1 MAGEAAGDAG
11 VALLRDAGPDVITEA
26 AISAMREREVA
37 RFVAAN
43 PKSKAQAE
51 RSTSWFQGVPFHWM
65 LDWPSPFPIVAAS
78 AKDAT
83 LTSIDGQIFDD
94 FCVGDTASMFGH
106 SPPPLLAAL
115 VEQAGQGLSYMLPTA
130 KGAELGDMLAAM
142 FGLRHW
148 QVTTTASEANR
159 AVIRWSRG
167 LTKRYKILIFN
178 GCYHGAVDDVFVDL
192 RGGSAVNRP
201 SLIGQVQDLLPTTV
215 VIEFNDV
222 ETLETALRSGEI
234 ACVLAEPVMTNVGMV
249 RDTPGYLETLRRLC
263 SETGTLLV
271 FDETHTIS
279 SGYGGHSNTHGPMP
293 DIMVIGK
300 SIGGG
305 VPCAVYGFTAGVAAK
320 MEALNS
326 SRPPGHSGIGT
337 TLSANALAI
346 TAMHAML
353 GQVITR
359 DAYVHMLEMAERLVA
374 GLNAIIAGKQLDW
387 HVSHVGARVE
397 FVCSAAPPRNGNEAR
412 AAMDYDL
419 ESTIHI
425 YLTNRGI
432 LLAPFHNMMLLSPV
446 TQAAQVDRLL
456 QEMGNC
462 VAELAETKA

>member
-1 MAGEAAGDAG
+1 MA
-11 VALLRDAGPDVITEA
+11 IQ
-26 AISAMREREVA
+26 AMRERELT

-43 PKSKAQAE
+43 PKSSSQSEASKG
-51 RSTSWFQGVPFHWM
+51 WFQGVPFHWM

-78 AKDAT
+78 AKDAK
-83 LTSIDGQIFDD
+83 LTSIDGQVYDD
-94 FCVGDTASMFGH
+94 FCLGDTASMFGH
-106 SPPPLLAAL
+106 SPPALAAAL
-115 VEQAGQGLSYMLPTA
+115 AKQAGEGLSYMLPTA
-130 KGAELGDMLAAM
+130 KGAELGNMLAAM
-142 FGLRHW
+142 FGLPHW

-159 AVIRWSRG
+159 AVIRWCRG
-167 LTKRYKILIFN
+167 LTRRDKILIFN

-192 RGGSAVNRP
+192 RDGMAVNRP

-215 VIEFNDV
+215 AIEFNDV
-222 ETLETALRSGEI
+222 DALETALRGGDI
-234 ACVLAEPVMTNVGMV
+234 ACVLAEPVMTNIGMV
-249 RDTPGYLETLRRLC
+249 RDAPGYLETLRRLC

-279 SGYGGHSNTHGPMP
+279 SGYGGHSNAHGPMP
-293 DIMVIGK
+293 DIMVVGK

-305 VPCAVYGFTAGVAAK
+305 VPCAVYGFSAEVAAK
-320 MEALNS
+320 MEALNR

-359 DAYVHMLEMAERLVA
+359 DAYAHMLAMAQYLVG
-374 GLNAIIAGKQLDW
+374 GLNGIIDAYKLDW
-387 HVSHVGARVE
+387 HVNNVGARVE
-397 FVCSAAPPRNGNEAR
+397 FVCAAKPPRNGSEAR
-412 AAMDYDL
+412 AAMDHEL
-419 ESTIHI
+419 EAAIHL
-425 YLTNRGI
+425 YLANRGI

-446 TQAAQVDRLL
+446 TKLEQVDRLL

-462 VAELAETKA
+462 VAELLEAKA

>member
-1 MAGEAAGDAG
+1 MI
-11 VALLRDAGPDVITEA
+11 RRA
-26 AISAMREREVA
+26 AIEEMREREVA

-43 PKSKAQAE
+43 PKSQAQGE
-51 RSTSWFQGVPFHWM
+51 QSQSWFQGVPFHWM

-83 LTSIDGQIFDD
+83 LTSIDGQVLDD
-94 FCVGDTASMFGH
+94 FCLGDTASMFGH
-106 SPPPLLAAL
+106 SPPALRAAL
-115 VEQAGQGLSYMLPTA
+115 AEQAGKGLSFMLPTA
-130 KGAELGDMLAAM
+130 KGAELGDMLATM
-142 FGLRHW
+142 FGLPHW

-159 AVIRWSRG
+159 AVIRWCRG
-167 LTKRYKILIFN
+167 LTKRSKILIFN

-192 RGGSAVNRP
+192 RDGVAVNRP

-215 VIEFNDV
+215 SIEFND
-222 ETLETALRSGEI
+222 TAALETALRSGNI
-234 ACVLAEPVMTNVGMV
+234 ACVLAEPVMTNIGMV
-249 RDTPGYLETLRRLC
+249 RDAPGYLETLRRLC
-263 SETGTLLV
+263 TETGTLLV

-305 VPCAVYGFTAGVAAK
+305 VPCAVYGFTAEVAAK
-320 MEALNS
+320 MEALNH

-353 GQVITR
+353 GQVITPG
-359 DAYVHMLEMAERLVA
+359 AYTHMLAMTEHLVA
-374 GLNAIIAGKQLDW
+374 GLNRIITSHQLDW

-397 FVCSAAPPRNGNEAR
+397 FACSANPPRNGSEAR
-412 AAMDYDL
+412 AAMDHAL
-419 ESTIHI
+419 ESAIHL

-446 TQAAQVDRLL
+446 TQSEQVDRLL
-456 QEMGNC
+456 QALESC
-462 VAELAETKA
+462 VGELLEAKA

>member
-1 MAGEAAGDAG
+1 MID
-11 VALLRDAGPDVITEA
+11 RA
-26 AISAMREREVA
+26 AIAAMREREIV
-37 RFVAAN
+37 RFIAAN
-43 PKSKAQAE
+43 PKSNAQTE

-65 LDWPSPFPIVAAS
+65 LDWPSPFPIVAAH
-78 AKDAT
+78 ATGAT
-83 LTSIDGQIFDD
+83 LTSIDGQVFDD
-94 FCVGDTASMFGH
+94 FCLGDTASMFGH
-106 SPPPLLAAL
+106 SPPALAKAL
-115 VEQAGQGLSYMLPTA
+115 AVQAGQGLSYMLPTA
-130 KGAELGDMLAAM
+130 KGAELGDMLASM
-142 FGLRHW
+142 FGLPHW

-159 AVIRWSRG
+159 AVIRWCRG
-167 LTKRYKILIFN
+167 LTQRNKILIFN

-192 RGGSAVNRP
+192 RGGVAVNRP
-201 SLIGQVQDLLPTTV
+201 SLIGQVQDVLLTTV
-215 VIEFNDV
+215 AVEFNDV
-222 ETLETALRSGEI
+222 QALETALRGGDI
-234 ACVLAEPVMTNVGMV
+234 ACVLAEPIMTNIGMV
-249 RDTPGYLETLRRLC
+249 RDAPGFLDKLRRIC

-305 VPCAVYGFTAGVAAK
+305 VPCAVYGFTAEVATQ
-320 MEALNS
+320 MEALNR

-359 DAYVHMLEMAERLVA
+359 HAYDHMLTMAERLVT
-374 GLNAIIAGKQLDW
+374 GLNAIIAIYSLDW

-397 FVCSAAPPRNGNEAR
+397 FVCSAIAPHNGSEAR
-412 AAMDYDL
+412 AAMNYAL
-419 ESTIHI
+419 ERAIHL
-425 YLTNRGI
+425 YFTNRGI

-446 TQAAQVDRLL
+446 TQADQVDHLLHELSNCVGEL
-456 QEMGNC
+456 QEFS
-462 VAELAETKA
+462 E

>member
-1 MAGEAAGDAG
+1 MIS
-11 VALLRDAGPDVITEA
+11 RA
-26 AISAMREREVA
+26 AIAAMRAHEIA
-37 RFVAAN
+37 RFIATN

-51 RSTSWFQGVPFHWM
+51 RSTGWFQGVPFHWM
-65 LDWPSPFPIVAAS
+65 LDWPSPFPIVAES

-83 LTSIDGQIFDD
+83 LTSIDGQVLDD
-94 FCVGDTASMFGH
+94 FCLGDTASMFGH
-106 SPPPLLAAL
+106 SPPALANAL
-115 VEQAGQGLSYMLPTA
+115 AEQSGQGLSYMLPTI
-130 KGAELGDMLAAM
+130 KGAELGDMLAEM
-142 FGLRHW
+142 FGLPHW

-159 AVIRWSRG
+159 AVIRWCRG
-167 LTKRYKILIFN
+167 LTKRNKILIFN

-192 RGGSAVNRP
+192 RDGEAVNRP

-215 VIEFNDV
+215 AIEFNDLDA
-222 ETLETALRSGEI
+222 LEASLRGGDI

-249 RDTPGYLETLRRLC
+249 RDAPGYLETLRRLC

-279 SGYGGHSNTHGPMP
+279 SGYGGHSNTHRPMP

-305 VPCAVYGFTAGVAAK
+305 VPCAVYGFTAEVAAQ
-320 MEALNS
+320 MEALNN

-359 DAYVHMLEMAERLVA
+359 DVYAHMLAMAERLVT
-374 GLNAIIAGKQLDW
+374 GLNAIIATHGLDW

-397 FVCSAAPPRNGNEAR
+397 FVCSAMPPCNGSEAR
-412 AAMDYDL
+412 AAMDHEL
-419 ESTIHI
+419 ESSIHL
-425 YLTNRGI
+425 YLTNRCV

-446 TQAAQVDRLL
+446 TQPAQVDRLL

-462 VAELAETKA
+462 VAELLETKA